1 MITFQLCSP
10 VSLPDPAFSLWFVTF
25 CWLSWLSSLIVQ
37 NCLAA
42 PHVYGTL
49 SLGTESFLT

>member
-1 MITFQLCSP
+1 MITFQLCSR

-49 SLGTESFLT
+49 KFGY